1 MIRGLSVTVCDFVSR
16 PCAFALLC
24 MGVCGVRGLH
34 VLKVN
39 AIRGYYERKKKIQ
52 KENLVLTVRV

>member
-24 MGVCGVRGLH
+24 MGVCGVRELH

-39 AIRGYYERKKKIQ
+39 AIRGYYEVKRKYRKK
-52 KENLVLTVRV
+52 T